1 MIRFVDGIRPLL
13 RGRSRGE
20 EGLHRRR
27 PSHSTKQKTCGG
39 KTCSNTKQKRGKVIR
54 GQIRARPLGL
64 GRLPTQAKRQGRSRR
79 AIRLHGRPKMPAN
92 TPLPSRLR
100 ARTARQGRSHRA
112 IRLEVRPKMRPNKP
126 MPGHLRVPTGRP
138 ACSHRAIRLELR
150 PKMRPN
156 KPMPGRL
163 RVPTEHREEG
173 RRAIRLPPRPRM
185 ETNRSW
191 PRWLGSQVRA
201 GLLSPRSIQFRPKR
215 RYPNLSVSPSIA
227 STRSRINSARPS
239 METNCES

>member
-126 MPGHLRVPTGRP
+126 MPG
-138 ACSHRAIRLELR
+138 
-150 PKMRPN
+150 
-156 KPMPGRL
+156 RL